1 MRESDQLQ
9 AICMD
14 AGIYTLQTA
23 ALKLMN
29 LVRKVNRAA
38 GRTVCAY
45 SVDSAAVV
53 SVLTTDIAGF
63 LAALNIEAIPM
74 NDKLKAK

>member
-14 AGIYTLQTA
+14 AGLYTLQPA
-23 ALKLMN
+23 ALKLIN
-29 LVRKVNRAA
+29 FVRRVNRAA

-45 SVDSAAVV
+45 SVESAAVV
-53 SVLTTDIAGF
+53 SVLTTDVTGF
-63 LAALNIEAIPM
+63 LAALNIESVPM